1 MGNKKCAPLAFS
13 FGDPEPVLGGA
24 LYEYLGVW
32 LLDNGRYYATP
43 VPWPGLAR
51 LLRANAYHGPILEFK
66 TNMAMRGFRPSAA
79 LTRRDMHAVAT
90 DYTVFANAYLLLSR
104 NWLGETVKMRH
115 LPAINM
121 RRMKEPDRYGLLL
134 PSGQFHEFE
143 PGEVLHLKNY
153 DVSQTIYGLPG
164 YLGAIQSML
173 LNEDATLFRRRYYK
187 NGAHVGYIFYSA
199 SAQLEQAQQDAIKNA
214 IQNARGV
221 GNFRNMFLHIPNGRE
236 KDVQIIPVG
245 DFSTK
250 DELERIKSIS
260 RDDIIAAHRIPPAM
274 ASIIPQNMT
283 GFGDITKIDAVYFR
297 NEVMPIREVLLEIN
311 EALPPALHIGF
322 ADTQGEEN
330 Q

>member
-1 MGNKKCAPLAFS
+1 MGKKKPAPLAFC
-13 FGDPEPVLGGA
+13 FGDPEPVLSGA
-24 LYEYLGVW
+24 VYEYLGVW

-43 VPWPGLAR
+43 VPWSGLAR

-66 TNMAMRGFRPSAA
+66 TNMAMRGFRASAA

-90 DYTVFANAYLLLSR
+90 DYMVFANAYLLLSR
-104 NWLGETVKMRH
+104 NWLGEVARMRH

-134 PSGQFHEFE
+134 PSGQFHEFG

-187 NGAHVGYIFYSA
+187 NGAHVGYIFYSS

-236 KDVQIIPVG
+236 KDVQIVPVG
-245 DFSTK
+245 TPLENKGSRFSTT
-250 DELERIKSIS
+250 R
-260 RDDIIAAHRIPPAM
+260 
-274 ASIIPQNMT
+274 
-283 GFGDITKIDAVYFR
+283 
-297 NEVMPIREVLLEIN
+297 
-311 EALPPALHIGF
+311 
-322 ADTQGEEN
+322 
-330 Q
+330 

>member
-1 MGNKKCAPLAFS
+1 
-13 FGDPEPVLGGA
+13 
-24 LYEYLGVW
+24 
-32 LLDNGRYYATP
+32 
-43 VPWPGLAR
+43 
-51 LLRANAYHGPILEFK
+51 
-66 TNMAMRGFRPSAA
+66 
-79 LTRRDMHAVAT
+79 
-90 DYTVFANAYLLLSR
+90 
-104 NWLGETVKMRH
+104 
-115 LPAINM
+115 
-121 RRMKEPDRYGLLL
+121 MKEPDRYGLLL
-134 PSGQFHEFE
+134 PSGQFHEFG

-187 NGAHVGYIFYSA
+187 NGAHVGDIFYSS

-236 KDVQIIPVG
+236 KDVQIVPVG

-322 ADTQGEEN
+322 TDTQGEEN

>member
-1 MGNKKCAPLAFS
+1 MGKKKPAPLAFC
-13 FGDPEPVLGGA
+13 FGDPEPVLSGA
-24 LYEYLGVW
+24 VYEYLGVW

-43 VPWPGLAR
+43 VPWSGLAR

-66 TNMAMRGFRPSAA
+66 TNMAMRGFRASAA

-90 DYTVFANAYLLLSR
+90 DYMVFANAYLLLSR

-134 PSGQFHEFE
+134 PSGQFHGFR

-187 NGAHVGYIFYSA
+187 TGAHVG
-199 SAQLEQAQQDAIKNA
+199 
-214 IQNARGV
+214 
-221 GNFRNMFLHIPNGRE
+221 
-236 KDVQIIPVG
+236 
-245 DFSTK
+245 
-250 DELERIKSIS
+250 
-260 RDDIIAAHRIPPAM
+260 
-274 ASIIPQNMT
+274 
-283 GFGDITKIDAVYFR
+283 
-297 NEVMPIREVLLEIN
+297 
-311 EALPPALHIGF
+311 
-322 ADTQGEEN
+322 
-330 Q
+330 